1 MVGCLHRAVTGRQL
15 LALAAEDLELL
26 ATAALLLG
34 HVEDGLRALQR
45 AHQRHAEGGEPRRAA
60 RCAFWLT
67 FHFGARG
74 DVAQASGWFGR
85 ANRLLEHEQECA
97 EHGYLLISVAFHQL
111 VAGDYAAGRTAA
123 AQAAAIGGRTGDA
136 DLVAFARYLQGR
148 ALVHGRDG

>member
-1 MVGCLHRAVTGRQL
+1 MGAQGALMQGREAGRR
-15 LALAAEDLELL
+15 LAWSDAYTALSLADSSSPLAAEDLELL

-74 DVAQASGWFGR
+74 TSRRQ
-85 ANRLLEHEQECA
+85 
-97 EHGYLLISVAFHQL
+97 
-111 VAGDYAAGRTAA
+111 AAGSAGPTVSWSMSRSAPSTA
-123 AQAAAIGGRTGDA
+123 T
-136 DLVAFARYLQGR
+136 Y
-148 ALVHGRDG
+148 

>member
-1 MVGCLHRAVTGRQL
+1 MLGSRNTTEVRVGAGWRQDYGGRAGCADARPRGRPAAGVVGCLHRAVTGRQL

-74 DVAQASGWFGR
+74 TSRRQ
-85 ANRLLEHEQECA
+85 
-97 EHGYLLISVAFHQL
+97 
-111 VAGDYAAGRTAA
+111 AAGSAGPTVSWSMSRSAPSTA
-123 AQAAAIGGRTGDA
+123 T
-136 DLVAFARYLQGR
+136 Y
-148 ALVHGRDG
+148 